1 VVVGVAVASALFYAV
16 AMVLQHHTALAA
28 APELSLRPGLLGY
41 LARRP
46 VWLAGIAANVAG
58 FGLRFVALSGG
69 SLVVVQPILVSSLL
83 FALPMSA
90 RLQHDRLSRAE
101 WTGAIA
107 IAAGI
112 AVFIVVAAPSRG
124 ATEASAGAWWS
135 AGLLVAAAAAVLVGF
150 GRTFGGRRRAAC
162 LAGAGGALLAL
173 TAALTKVTASSVRTD
188 HLHALATWEPYA
200 LLLVGL
206 VGALVVQSAF
216 NAASLS
222 ASLPVLMVVELL
234 ASVVLGIALFHEHV
248 TRGAPARVVEVVALA
263 AMAIGVVLVAGSP
276 TIGRTIASP
285 PPDPHSRFGDLG
297 PENGG

>member
-1 VVVGVAVASALFYAV
+1 VVVGIAVASALFYAV

-46 VWLAGIAANVAG
+46 VWLAGIAANLAG
-58 FGLRFVALSGG
+58 FGLRFVALGGG

-90 RLQHDRLSRAE
+90 RLQHDRLSGAE

-107 IAAGI
+107 IAGGI
-112 AVFIVVAAPSRG
+112 TVFILVAAPSRG
-124 ATEASAGAWWS
+124 ATHASAGAWWS
-135 AGLLVAAAAAVLVGF
+135 AGLLVAAAAGVLVGF
-150 GRTFGGRRRAAC
+150 GRTFRGRRRAAS

-173 TAALTKVTASSVRTD
+173 TAALTKVTASSVRAD
-188 HLHALATWEPYA
+188 HLRALATWEPYA
-200 LLLVGL
+200 LVLVGL
-206 VGALVVQSAF
+206 LGALVVQSAF

-248 TRGAPARVVEVVALA
+248 ARGAPAMAVEVVALGV
-263 AMAIGVVLVAGSP
+263 MAIGVVLVAGSP
-276 TIGRTIASP
+276 TIGR
-285 PPDPHSRFGDLG
+285 
-297 PENGG
+297 

>member
-1 VVVGVAVASALFYAV
+1 
-16 AMVLQHHTALAA
+16 
-28 APELSLRPGLLGY
+28 
-41 LARRP
+41 
-46 VWLAGIAANVAG
+46 VAG
-58 FGLRFVALSGG
+58 FGLRFVALGGG

-90 RLQHDRLSRAE
+90 RLQHDRLSGVE

-107 IAAGI
+107 IAGGI
-112 AVFIVVAAPSRG
+112 AVFIVVSSPSRG
-124 ATEASAGAWWS
+124 ETYASAGAWWS
-135 AGLLVAAAAAVLVGF
+135 AGLLVAAAAGVLVGI
-150 GRTFGGRRRAAC
+150 GRTFSGRRRAAC

-173 TAALTKVTASSVRTD
+173 TAALTKVTASSFRAD
-188 HLHALATWEPYA
+188 HLHVLATWEPYA
-200 LLLVGL
+200 LALVGL
-206 VGALVVQSAF
+206 LGALVVQSAF

-248 TRGAPARVVEVVALA
+248 TRGAPARVVEIVALG

-276 TIGRTIASP
+276 TIGREIASP
-285 PPDPHSRFGDLG
+285 PSNPQPGFGDLG